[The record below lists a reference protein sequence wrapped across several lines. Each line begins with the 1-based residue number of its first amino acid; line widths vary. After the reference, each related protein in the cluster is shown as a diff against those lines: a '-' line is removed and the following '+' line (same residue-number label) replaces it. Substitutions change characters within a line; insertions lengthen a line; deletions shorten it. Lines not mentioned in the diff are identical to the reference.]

1 MSRFRSEDLIN
12 QTVSGALPLG
22 SDLVAQ
28 AKPDEHNRKHPE
40 NEQDAM
46 TLSSSRLPSR
56 SA

>member
-28 AKPDEHNRKHPE
+28 AKPDEHNRSTKRT
-40 NEQDAM
+40 NKTQ
-46 TLSSSRLPSR
+46 
-56 SA
+56 